1 MDPRLWGKGFWMI
14 IWCILYDTEKFP
26 TLCEAKEY
34 LSLICRNLPC
44 NMCRDHVISNMTK
57 YNIMSK
63 GNRATSAIEEK
74 KARDDIIEFFIAVY
88 LTSSGNKLRD
98 IAISEK
104 YIDMEREAESNNLLF
119 GFDEK
124 QLE

>member
-1 MDPRLWGKGFWMI
+1 
-14 IWCILYDTEKFP
+14 
-26 TLCEAKEY
+26 
-34 LSLICRNLPC
+34 
-44 NMCRDHVISNMTK
+44 
-57 YNIMSK
+57 MSK

-119 GFDEK
+119 GFDENTLSELRK
-124 QLE
+124 